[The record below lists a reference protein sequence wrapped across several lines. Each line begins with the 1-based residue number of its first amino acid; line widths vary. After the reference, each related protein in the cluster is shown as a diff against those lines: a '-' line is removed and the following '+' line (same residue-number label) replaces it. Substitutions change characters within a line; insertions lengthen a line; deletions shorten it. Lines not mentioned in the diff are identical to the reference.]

1 MGEFT
6 HAMRNPIRERDDRI
20 AALERDVAR
29 LEEREAD
36 LVKQNV
42 ALMGALGQRQEELE
56 QLRADA
62 ESAAEWQF
70 TDGRGELNLSDGWKA
85 TVCSHAG
92 TYAWSVHNA
101 KTAEYGV
108 GTASSWSEARRQALE
123 AVKR

>member
-1 MGEFT
+1 
-6 HAMRNPIRERDDRI
+6 MRNPIRERDDRI
-20 AALERDVAR
+20 AVLEAEVAS
-29 LEEREAD
+29 LKA
-36 LVKQNV
+36 
-42 ALMGALGQRQEELE
+42 
-56 QLRADA
+56 QLAQVQSDS
-62 ESAAEWQF
+62 ESGAEWLF
-70 TDGRGELNLSDGWKA
+70 TDGRGELDLSDGWKA